1 MRRRNK
7 IFIFLIIF
15 IILFPVIFAGS
26 VKVIVTDENGKRIE
40 GAVIYTSYPLKEDYL
55 IAGTT
60 NSSGECIVYLCSG
73 FWNYDIRASKPGYYD
88 DSKHVCVE
96 TGKMKT
102 IYLTLDEIPLSPT
115 PAPTTLPLP
124 TTTTPPQQ
132 SNLFFY
138 IGIFVGVLALI
149 FMIYKIITKKP
160 KEIKEK
166 IAKEVPEKEKLSP
179 ERMEQIKRELGDNKL
194 YLKNLTIMYERG
206 EVREEI
212 YDRMKKR
219 YKDKIKELERRL
231 NK

>member
-1 MRRRNK
+1 MKRRNK
-7 IFIFLIIF
+7 IFIFLIVF

-40 GAVIYTSYPLKEDYL
+40 GAVIYTRYPLKEDYL
-55 IAGTT
+55 IAGMT

-88 DSKHVCVE
+88 DSKHVCAE
-96 TGKMKT
+96 TGKMKI

-115 PAPTTLPLP
+115 PTSTTLPLP
-124 TTTTPPQQ
+124 TTTTPLQQ

-149 FMIYKIITKKP
+149 FMIYKIIIKKP

-166 IAKEVPEKEKLSP
+166 IAKEVPEKEKLSQ
-179 ERMEQIKRELGDNKL
+179 EKIEEIKTQIEEKKKYIENYRKIIEQDPTKKEMAEKLIKR
-194 YLKNLTIMYERG
+194 YE
-206 EVREEI
+206 EEI
-212 YDRMKKR
+212 R
-219 YKDKIKELERRL
+219 ELER
-231 NK
+231 

>member
-1 MRRRNK
+1 MKRRNK
-7 IFIFLIIF
+7 IFIFLIVF

-40 GAVIYTSYPLKEDYL
+40 GAVIYTRYPLKEDYL

-73 FWNYDIRASKPGYYD
+73 FWNCDIRASKPGYYD
-88 DSKHVCVE
+88 DSKHVCAE

-115 PAPTTLPLP
+115 PTSTTLPLP
-124 TTTTPPQQ
+124 TTTTPLQQ

-160 KEIKEK
+160 KKPEIENEK
-166 IAKEVPEKEKLSP
+166 VSEKQVISPEKEEKIKS
-179 ERMEQIKRELGDNKL
+179 QIEENKL
-194 YLKNLTIMYERG
+194 YLKNLKIMYERG

-212 YDRMKKR
+212 YERMKKR
-219 YKDKIKELERRL
+219 YEDKIEELEKKL
-231 NK
+231 NE